1 MFIHAGLATFPPFI
15 SLSPKIVLTL
25 HPVNQHL
32 PNFIVKQT
40 TIPNFVTLV
49 YQLFYMANTIH
60 LFSHQKTVFHHQ

>member
-1 MFIHAGLATFPPFI
+1 MFIHAGLATFPSFI

-25 HPVNQHL
+25 HAVNQHL

-49 YQLFYMANTIH
+49 YQLLYVANSVY
-60 LFSHQKTVFHHQ
+60 LFSYQKTVFLHQ